1 MNARGF
7 TLVEMLVAL
16 LIFSLMSVL
25 AFRGLNAAFATQAHL
40 EDDNRRWRDIALT
53 FAQLERD
60 VGMAVDRPVRDS
72 LDRRQPA
79 WQGTPAGDEMQ
90 LEFSRMGDAWQV
102 GAAAD
107 VLRHGYR
114 LRAGTIE
121 QLVWPVLDRGVRGEP
136 VVNALLDR
144 VRRFDLRYLGRD
156 GDWQTAWPAG
166 RSGTELPA
174 ALEVVVELADGT
186 TLTRLFA
193 LP

>member
-16 LIFSLMSVL
+16 LIFALMSVL
-25 AFRGLNAAFATQAHL
+25 AYRGLAAAFASQAHL
-40 EDDNRRWRDIALT
+40 EDDNRRWRDISLT

-72 LDRRQPA
+72 IDRRLPA
-79 WQGTPAGDEMQ
+79 WQGAPAADAAQ
-90 LEFSRMGDAWQV
+90 LEFSRMGDAWQT

-107 VLRHGYR
+107 VLRYGYR
-114 LRAGTIE
+114 LRDGTIE

-136 VVNALLDR
+136 VVNTLLER
-144 VRRFDLRYLGRD
+144 VRRFDLRYLARD
-156 GDWQTAWPAG
+156 GNWQAAWPAG
-166 RSGTELPA
+166 SGDDLPA
-174 ALEVVVELADGT
+174 ALEVVVELAEGT
-186 TLTRLFA
+186 TLTRIFA

>member
-40 EDDNRRWRDIALT
+40 DDDNRRWRDVALT

-72 LDRRQPA
+72 VDRPLPA
-79 WQGTPAGDEMQ
+79 WQGAPTADETQ
-90 LEFSRMGDAWQV
+90 LEFSRMGDAWQT

-114 LRAGTIE
+114 LRDGTIE

-156 GDWQTAWPAG
+156 GAWQPAWPAG
-166 RSGTELPA
+166 GGAPLPA
-174 ALEVVVELADGT
+174 ALEVVVELADGR
-186 TLTRLFA
+186 TLTRIFA